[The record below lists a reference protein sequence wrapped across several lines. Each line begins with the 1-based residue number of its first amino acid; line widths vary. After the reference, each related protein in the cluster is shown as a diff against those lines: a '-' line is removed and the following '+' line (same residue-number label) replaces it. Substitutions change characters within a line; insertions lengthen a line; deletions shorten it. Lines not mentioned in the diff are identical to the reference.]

1 MGNRERITGFSLRYH
16 ARYGGQSVRHRGK
29 NMETIVELVQ
39 CFCLYVFGIPV
50 GQEVS
55 TWDGGRHV
63 KKYIGNVVVYDRETR
78 E

>member
-1 MGNRERITGFSLRYH
+1 M
-16 ARYGGQSVRHRGK
+16 RHRGK